1 MLCLIL
7 AGCASVDPNTGTA
20 QPAPTIADPAT
31 QPPAVTATFTPSPEP
46 SPTSTP
52 QVDPAAQIPN
62 FDHIVL
68 IVLENRSYADVIGSS
83 HMPHLNELA
92 KQNVLLSNYFAVR
105 HPSLPNY
112 IALVSGSTQNITSD
126 CRDCFVNQTNLA
138 DLIEASGRTWKAYME
153 DMPSPCFV
161 GDAGPYA
168 QKHNP
173 FIYFDSVRLDT
184 ARCQSDIV
192 PMTQLEN
199 DLAVNQ
205 LPNFSYIMPNLC
217 NSAHDCSLETAD
229 NWVNDMVAKLQAS
242 SAFSGNT
249 LIAITFDEG
258 DKSNTGS
265 CCGLGSEAGGQ
276 VATVLI
282 SPLARRGF
290 EDGTAYSHYSLL
302 KTILAAWG
310 LPDLGQTQQAGTQP
324 IIAPWSDQQGQ
335 PAGTDSPAVDTPT
348 PAASSS
354 SSSSTSTG
362 NDLTFPIRA
371 AFYYT
376 WFPESWDQ
384 SGLNPYSHY
393 QPTLGYYSEDDPA
406 VIAQHIAAM
415 QYGKIQAGIA
425 SWWGQGHYTD
435 QRVPALL
442 KAGEEM
448 GFRWSLYVESEGY
461 GDPSVDSIRSDLEY
475 IRDHYASSPA
485 FLKIDGRFVVFV
497 YADRND
503 GCGMASRWAQANTVG
518 AYLVLKVF
526 SGYRTCPDQPDTWHQ
541 YAPDLAQKQVGS
553 NSFTISPGFW
563 KADDPDPRLQ
573 RDIERWNADVRAMVA
588 SQSRFHLVTTFN
600 EWGEG
605 SSIESASGWESTS
618 GYGLYLDAL
627 HYDGVMP

>member
-1 MLCLIL
+1 
-7 AGCASVDPNTGTA
+7 
-20 QPAPTIADPAT
+20 
-31 QPPAVTATFTPSPEP
+31 
-46 SPTSTP
+46 
-52 QVDPAAQIPN
+52 
-62 FDHIVL
+62 
-68 IVLENRSYADVIGSS
+68 VIGSS

>member
-7 AGCASVDPNTGTA
+7 AGCASVDPNTGTT
-20 QPAPTIADPAT
+20 QPNPTVTDPAT
-31 QPPAVTATFTPSPEP
+31 QPPTATATFTPTSEP
-46 SPTSTP
+46 SPTPTL
-52 QVDPAAQIPN
+52 PAGNTASIPN

-68 IVLENRSYADVIGSS
+68 MVLENQNYSDVIGNS
-83 HMPHLNELA
+83 HMPHLNDLA

-126 CRDCFVNQTNLA
+126 CRDCFVNQPNLA

-161 GDAGPYA
+161 GDAGSYA

-173 FIYFDSVRLDT
+173 LIYFDSVRLDA
-184 ARCQSDIV
+184 ARCQNDIV
-192 PMTQLEN
+192 PMTQLDN
-199 DLAVNQ
+199 DLAANK

-242 SAFSGNT
+242 SAFSGKT

-258 DKSNTGS
+258 DKKNTGS
-265 CCGLGSEAGGQ
+265 CCGLGSDAGGQ

-282 SPLARRGF
+282 SPIARKGF

-302 KTILAAWG
+302 KTILDAWG
-310 LPDLGQTQQAGTQP
+310 LPDLGMTQQTETQP
-324 IIAPWSDQQGQ
+324 IVAPWSDQPNQ
-335 PAGTDSPAVDTPT
+335 PTGTDSPPAADTPT
-348 PAASSS
+348 PDA
-354 SSSSTSTG
+354 SSTSTG
-362 NDLTFPIRA
+362 SELSFPIRA

-376 WFPESWDQ
+376 WFPEGWDQ
-384 SGLNPYSHY
+384 SGVNPYSHY

-415 QYGKIQAGIA
+415 QYGKIQVGIA

-435 QRVPALL
+435 KRVPSLL
-442 KAGEEM
+442 KAGEDT

-461 GDPSVDSIRSDLEY
+461 GDPSVDNIRSDLEY
-475 IRDHYASSPA
+475 IRDNYASSPA
-485 FLKIDGRFVVFV
+485 YLKIDDRFVVFV
-497 YADRND
+497 YADRDD
-503 GCGMASRWAQANTVG
+503 GCSMASRWAQANTVG
-518 AYLVLKVF
+518 AFLVLKVF
-526 SGYRTCPDQPDTWHQ
+526 SGYRTCPDQPDNWHQ

-563 KADDPDPRLQ
+563 KADDTNPRLV
-573 RDIERWNADVRAMVA
+573 RDIERWNGDVRAMVE
-588 SQSRFHLVTTFN
+588 SQSRFHLITTFN

-605 SSIESASGWESTS
+605 SSIESASGWESSS

-627 HYDGVMP
+627 HNDGVMP

>member
-1 MLCLIL
+1 M
-7 AGCASVDPNTGTA
+7 DPNAATVQPDPTITGT
-20 QPAPTIADPAT
+20 AT
-31 QPPAVTATFTPSPEP
+31 QPPTATATFTPLPGP
-46 SPTSTP
+46 SPTP
-52 QVDPAAQIPN
+52 QVDAQTQIPN
-62 FDHIVL
+62 FDHIVM
-68 IVLENRSYADVIGSS
+68 IVLENRDYADVIGSS

-112 IALVSGSTQNITSD
+112 IALVSGSTQNISSD
-126 CRDCFVNQTNLA
+126 CKDCFVDQPNLA
-138 DLIEASGRTWKAYME
+138 DLIETSGRTWKAYME

-161 GDAGPYA
+161 GDADPYA

-173 FIYFDSVRLDT
+173 FIYFDSVRLNA
-184 ARCQSDIV
+184 ARCENDIV
-192 PMTQLEN
+192 PMTQLDT
-199 DLAVNQ
+199 DLAANS
-205 LPNFSYIMPNLC
+205 LPNFSYVMPNMC

-258 DKSNTGS
+258 DKKNTGS

-282 SPLARRGF
+282 SPVARRGF

-302 KTILAAWG
+302 KTILEAWG
-310 LPDLGQTQQAGTQP
+310 LPDLGQTQQAETQP
-324 IIAPWSDQQGQ
+324 IIAPWSVKQSQ
-335 PAGTDSPAVDTPT
+335 PTGTNTQPPVATPT
-348 PAASSS
+348 PASSA
-354 SSSSTSTG
+354 STG
-362 NDLTFPIRA
+362 NELSFPIRA
-371 AFYYT
+371 AFYYS
-376 WFPESWDQ
+376 WFPELWDQ
-384 SGLNPYSHY
+384 NDLNPYSHY

-442 KAGEEM
+442 KAGEET
-448 GFRWSLYVESEGY
+448 GFRWSLYIESEGY

-475 IRDHYASSPA
+475 IRDQYASSSSY
-485 FLKIDGRFVVFV
+485 LKIDDRFVVFV
-497 YADRND
+497 YADRDD
-503 GCGMASRWAQANTVG
+503 GCSMASRWAQANTVG

-563 KADDPDPRLQ
+563 KADDPDPRLE
-573 RDIERWNADVRAMVA
+573 RDIERWTADVRALVA
-588 SQSRFHLVTTFN
+588 AQSKFHLITTFN

-605 SSIESASGWESTS
+605 SSIESASGWESPS